1 MAIPDYQTL
10 MLPLL
15 KFIADG
21 REKSLRETIEGLAI
35 EFELSEDERKEL
47 LPSGQQSTFDNRV
60 GWARTYMKKAGLVST
75 TRRGYFKITELGQK
89 ILSEK
94 PSKIDVPFLRQF
106 DDFIKFQ
113 TVKRNRIEKSEKKE
127 TADYQTPEEKLENA
141 YDSIR
146 ESLASELLQTVKNN
160 SPDFFE
166 QLVIDLLVKMG
177 YGGSKQDA
185 GKAVG
190 KSGDGGIDGI
200 IKEDKLGLDVIYI
213 QAKRWENTVGRPEIQ
228 KFAGALQGQRAK
240 KGIFISTS
248 DFTSNAREYAAK
260 IENKIILIDGE
271 HLSQLMIDHNIGVTP
286 VASYELKKI
295 DSDYFTGA

>member
-1 MAIPDYQTL
+1 MSIPDYQTL

-15 KFIADG
+15 KFIEDG
-21 REKSLRETIEGLAI
+21 REKSLRETIEGLAV
-35 EFELSEDERKEL
+35 EFDLTDDERKEL
-47 LPSGQQSTFDNRV
+47 LPSGQQATFDNRV
-60 GWARTYMKKAGLVST
+60 GWARTYMKKAGLVTT

-89 ILSEK
+89 ILLEN
-94 PSKIDVPFLRQF
+94 PGKIDVPFLRQF

-113 TVKRNRIEKSEKKE
+113 TVKRNKTEKSVKKE
-127 TADYQTPEEKLENA
+127 TVEHQTPEEKLENA

-146 ESLASELLQTVKNN
+146 ESLASDLLQTVKNN

-177 YGGSKQDA
+177 YGGSRQDA

-248 DFTSNAREYAAK
+248 DFTANAREYAAR

-271 HLSQLMIDHNIGVTP
+271 RLSQLMIDHNIGVTP

>member
-35 EFELSEDERKEL
+35 EFELTEDERKEL

-213 QAKRWENTVGRPEIQ
+213 QAKRWENTVGRPEI
-228 KFAGALQGQRAK
+228 
-240 KGIFISTS
+240 
-248 DFTSNAREYAAK
+248 
-260 IENKIILIDGE
+260 
-271 HLSQLMIDHNIGVTP
+271 
-286 VASYELKKI
+286 
-295 DSDYFTGA
+295 